1 LSGDWGSERA
11 DLNIQP
17 ARMQVEAVDATAPL
31 TVCAAD
37 AERAGRDL
45 RGRLRAPAAFVVLFG
60 VAVFVA
66 GCGGGSGLTVANM
79 PGVSATG
86 HHPASS
92 RFGRGGGPGFVG
104 VAPNPAQQAA
114 AMVTQL
120 RFSRCMRAHGVP
132 NFPDPSSAS
141 GGVYGNVFGPGGI
154 DPSAPLFRVAQRLC
168 QAVFTQRAVVVP

>member
-1 LSGDWGSERA
+1 MSGDWGSERA

-45 RGRLRAPAAFVVLFG
+45 RGRLRAPAAFVVLVG
-60 VAVFVA
+60 LAVFVA
-66 GCGGGSGLTVANM
+66 GCGGGSGLTVASM

-86 HHPASS
+86 HHRASS
-92 RFGRGGGPGFVG
+92 RFGRGRGVGFVG

-114 AMVTQL
+114 AMVTEL
-120 RFSRCMRAHGVP
+120 RFSRCMRAHGIP
-132 NFPDPSSAS
+132 NFPDPSATSF
-141 GGVYGNVFGPGGI
+141 GYGAIFGSGGI
-154 DPSAPLFRVAQRLC
+154 DPSAPLFRVAQRSC
-168 QAVFTQRAVVVP
+168 QAVFTQRTVVVR